1 MDLLNNK
8 EKEFEKL
15 KKSIQD
21 SHSTSLANLKN
32 NYETNYQHIEEE
44 LRSAKLKLESELK
57 LKKEHY
63 VESVKL
69 LEAQ

>member
-8 EKEFEKL
+8 EKEFEQL

-21 SHSTSLANLKN
+21 SHITSLANLKS

-69 LEAQ
+69 LEAH